1 MAKRDVQPI
10 LDARGR
16 PFMQRRGVRRSG
28 LAHDAYHFL
37 RTTSWSAIL
46 GISAGAFLIG
56 NLLFAVAYD
65 ASGAVVM
72 NAHGFLDY
80 LSFSVQ
86 TMATIGYGYLAPAD
100 HLANAIV
107 AVESF
112 VGILY
117 AALLT
122 GLIFARFSTP
132 RARVVF
138 SKVMIISDH
147 DGKPALQ
154 FRMANERATAILE
167 ATVRAYLVREE
178 KLANGESMRRIHDL
192 HLRRATSPVFQL
204 SFLAIHPIDEKS
216 PLYGVTAPALR
227 ESSTNIIVTFTGI
240 DDSLAATVHAR
251 YMWTWNDIVF
261 DQRFVDM
268 LKVEAD
274 GTRYI
279 DLAPIHDTE
288 PA

>member
-1 MAKRDVQPI
+1 M
-10 LDARGR
+10 DARGR

-37 RTTSWSAIL
+37 RTTSWTGIMAIFA
-46 GISAGAFLIG
+46 AGFVLA

-65 ASGAVVM
+65 ITGATVM

-80 LSFSVQ
+80 LWFSVQ
-86 TMATIGYGYLAPAD
+86 TMATIGYGYLAPMD
-100 HLANAIV
+100 HVANSLV
-107 AVESF
+107 TVESF
-112 VGILY
+112 FGITY
-117 AALLT
+117 TALIT
-122 GLIFARFSTP
+122 GLMFARFSTP

-138 SKVMIISDH
+138 SKVMIISEH
-147 DGKPALQ
+147 DGKKSLQ

-167 ATVRAYLVREE
+167 ATVRAYIVREE

-204 SFLAIHPIDEKS
+204 SFLAIHAIDDKS
-216 PLYGVTAPALR
+216 PLFGVTAPQLR
-227 ESSTNIIVTFTGI
+227 ESSTNVIVTFTGI
-240 DDSLAATVHAR
+240 DDSLAATVHTR

-261 DQRFVDM
+261 DRRFVDM
-268 LKVEAD
+268 LKVEPD

-279 DLAPIHDTE
+279 DLEPIHDTE
-288 PA
+288 PLES